1 MSSSRHARAHFDGAW
16 KTALQTWLRE
26 CLELFWP
33 DIHAALDWRH
43 APVYLDK
50 EVKALGRIRDKSARQ
65 VDLLAELRLKSG
77 ARTLLLI
84 HLEVQA
90 GKVAASF
97 SERMM
102 YYHVY
107 LRQRHSGHQLL
118 SCAILL
124 DREDGPQTELFRS
137 GLMGCELAF
146 RFPVLNLAAWRLR
159 MAELEALAPVNPFAV
174 VVLAQLECRATRSD
188 ATRLASKLRL
198 AQALAR
204 WNYSAEARRHLF
216 FVLDAVLALP
226 EALDEQFI
234 ERLEQTEDPIM
245 LHQLNS
251 LERVLLRR
259 EKAAGMEEGL
269 QKGLRKGR
277 KEGLQQGERGGAATL
292 LKTQLERKFG
302 PLPEWADARMAQ
314 ADTAT
319 LQQWAL
325 KVLDATRLEDVF

>member
-1 MSSSRHARAHFDGAW
+1 MSRAQCGQH
-16 KTALQTWLRE
+16 
-26 CLELFWP
+26 
-33 DIHAALDWRH
+33 
-43 APVYLDK
+43 
-50 EVKALGRIRDKSARQ
+50 
-65 VDLLAELRLKSG
+65 
-77 ARTLLLI
+77 
-84 HLEVQA
+84 
-90 GKVAASF
+90 
-97 SERMM
+97 
-102 YYHVY
+102 
-107 LRQRHSGHQLL
+107 
-118 SCAILL
+118 
-124 DREDGPQTELFRS
+124 
-137 GLMGCELAF
+137 
-146 RFPVLNLAAWRLR
+146 
-159 MAELEALAPVNPFAV
+159 
-174 VVLAQLECRATRSD
+174 ATRSD
-188 ATRLASKLRL
+188 ATRLAGKLRL